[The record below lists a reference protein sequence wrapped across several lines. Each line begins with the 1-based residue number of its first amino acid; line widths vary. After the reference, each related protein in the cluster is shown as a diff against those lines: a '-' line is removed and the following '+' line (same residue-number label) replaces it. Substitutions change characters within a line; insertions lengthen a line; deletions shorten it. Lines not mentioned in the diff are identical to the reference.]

1 LAFLVFSPLVQ
12 NHNICYTEYMKK
24 TMLIC
29 FAVIVFSL
37 FVIQATDQTNHFQ
50 PQSDYDPSLSEAIF
64 NNSSVSMP
72 PYIADLPI
80 PSKVLGDST
89 GEKVIYVDLSNQR
102 LYAYEGDKLIYDF
115 LVSTGKWG
123 RTPTGTFN
131 IANKFRFIKMSGGS
145 AALHTYY
152 YLPNVPYTMFFGNS
166 QIPASRGFSLHGT
179 YWHNNFGHPMSHGCV
194 NMKISEAGILYNW
207 ADPKLPEGKTSGVSN
222 KDNPGTKVVIYGV
235 TPKS

>member
-1 LAFLVFSPLVQ
+1 MNKSLVISL
-12 NHNICYTEYMKK
+12 T
-24 TMLIC
+24 
-29 FAVIVFSL
+29 VIVLSF
-37 FVIQATDQTNHFQ
+37 FMIRVTDQTNHYEV
-50 PQSDYDPSLSEAIF
+50 QSGYDPSLSGAIF
-64 NNSSVSMP
+64 DNTPVNPP
-72 PYIADLPI
+72 PYIADIPI
-80 PSKVLGDST
+80 PPKVLGDST
-89 GEKVIYVDLSNQR
+89 AEKIIYVDLTNQR
-102 LYAYEGDKLIYDF
+102 LYAYEGNNLVYNF

-123 RTPTGTFN
+123 RTPIGTFQ

-194 NMKISEAGILYNW
+194 NMKISEAGIIYNW
-207 ADPKLPEGKTSGVSN
+207 ADPKLPEGKNSGVAT
-222 KDNPGTKVVIYGV
+222 KDNPGTQVVIYGT

>member
-1 LAFLVFSPLVQ
+1 MNKVFITS
-12 NHNICYTEYMKK
+12 
-24 TMLIC
+24 LI
-29 FAVIVFSL
+29 VIGISF
-37 FVIQATDQTNHFQ
+37 FIIKATDQTNHYEVQ
-50 PQSDYDPSLSEAIF
+50 PDYDPSLSGAVF
-64 NNSSVSMP
+64 NNSPISIPTYTANVPLP
-72 PYIADLPI
+72 P
-80 PSKVLGDST
+80 KVLGEST
-89 GEKVIYVDLSNQR
+89 GEKIIYVDLANQR
-102 LYAYEGDKLIYDF
+102 LYAYEGNNLVYNF

-123 RTPTGTFN
+123 RTPTGTFR

-194 NMKISEAGILYNW
+194 NMKTSEAGILYNW
-207 ADPKLPEGKTSGVSN
+207 ADPELPEGKSSGVAT
-222 KDNPGTKVVIYGV
+222 KDNPGTPVIIFGT